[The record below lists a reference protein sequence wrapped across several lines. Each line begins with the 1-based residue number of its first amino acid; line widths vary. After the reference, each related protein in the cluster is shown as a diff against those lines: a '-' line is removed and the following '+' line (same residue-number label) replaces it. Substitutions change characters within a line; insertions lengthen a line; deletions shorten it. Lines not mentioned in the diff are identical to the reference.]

1 MRFFTDGSLDDAV
14 RGPEPVLVG
23 FAASWCCPSQ
33 SLTVALAGIAAE
45 RGACLTVGVVDVD
58 EHPAVPAKFGVRGLP
73 TTMLFK
79 DGFVASTRLGQLSPR
94 QLRQWV
100 DDHV

>member
-1 MRFFTDGSLDDAV
+1 MQVFTDGSLDDAV
-14 RGPEPVLVG
+14 RGAEAVIVA

-33 SLTVALAGIAAE
+33 SLAAALAGIAAE
-45 RGACLTVGVVDVD
+45 GRSGLTVGVVDVD
-58 EHPAVPAKFGVRGLP
+58 EHPKVPAKYGVRGLP

-94 QLRQWV
+94 QLRDWV
-100 DDHV
+100 DGLV